1 MGWKKAGCNIFCSS
15 VAFHFQPITDDDVDR
30 IATCLRVLAERS
42 DLMQEIF
49 NEACRGSLSVML
61 AAKIEE
67 DKAAQEV
74 QHFLSL
80 IFSQQYCFI
89 GKPHL
94 FVFKLSLLQ
103 SF

>member
-1 MGWKKAGCNIFCSS
+1 M
-15 VAFHFQPITDDDVDR
+15 DR

-74 QHFLSL
+74 QHFLAL

-89 GKPHL
+89 QIVLASKL
-94 FVFKLSLLQ
+94 LSLEIRK
-103 SF
+103 FTFINIMI

>member
-1 MGWKKAGCNIFCSS
+1 MFQNSVCTGWKKAGHSIFCSN

-74 QHFLSL
+74 QHFLWSFL
-80 IFSQQYCFI
+80 SSIV
-89 GKPHL
+89 L
-94 FVFKLSLLQ
+94 FKLSLFQ

>member
-1 MGWKKAGCNIFCSS
+1 M
-15 VAFHFQPITDDDVDR
+15 DR

-80 IFSQQYCFI
+80 IFS
-89 GKPHL
+89 
-94 FVFKLSLLQ
+94 
-103 SF
+103 